1 LLLKSLSLLWKISIG
16 KSIYE
21 SKTIWRAFY
30 FRSAKLETVGDHIWL
45 HTKGSKIMDFAY
57 GMLAGMYLT
66 ILVIAVQLRLR
77 KAQEK

>member
-1 LLLKSLSLLWKISIG
+1 MM
-16 KSIYE
+16 E
-21 SKTIWRAFY
+21 
-30 FRSAKLETVGDHIWL
+30 
-45 HTKGSKIMDFAY
+45 FAY